1 MGDFVRVDFDRGD
14 FDMGDFG
21 LDPVNLLPVNAH
33 FLAFPGIFDIS
44 GNFW

>member
-21 LDPVNLLPVNAH
+21 LDPYSRSNVV
-33 FLAFPGIFDIS
+33 AFTHY
-44 GNFW
+44 